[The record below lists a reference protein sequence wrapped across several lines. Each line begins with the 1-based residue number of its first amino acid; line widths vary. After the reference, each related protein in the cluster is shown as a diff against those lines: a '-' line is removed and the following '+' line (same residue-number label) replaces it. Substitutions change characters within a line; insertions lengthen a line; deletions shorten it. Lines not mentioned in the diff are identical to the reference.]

1 MIVPGMEFF
10 SHSIGLSP
18 SFSTPSADCNDQ
30 AENKIKYLEDKNCET
45 EKQNLD
51 VTKKKLFL
59 KF

>member
-30 AENKIKYLEDKNCET
+30 AENKIKYLEDK
-45 EKQNLD
+45 KFKIKKHNLD
-51 VTKKKLFL
+51 VTKKKLF
-59 KF
+59 